1 MKFISLVLFLAISL
15 VLAACSGKKDYTCTC
30 NITGNGTISAV
41 FTQVTEEEIKTQ
53 CDDFY
58 KGNPKA
64 TSTCK
69 SEVK

>member
-1 MKFISLVLFLAISL
+1 MKSTIFLILTSFILLS
-15 VLAACSGKKDYTCTC
+15 CNGKKDYTCTC
-30 NITGNGTISAV
+30 NITGKGPITSV

-58 KGNPKA
+58 KGNPIA

>member
-1 MKFISLVLFLAISL
+1 MKSTILLLLTSLILLS
-15 VLAACSGKKDYTCTC
+15 CSGKKDYTCTC

-41 FTQVTEEEIKTQ
+41 FTQLTELEIKTQ